1 MRIVS
6 STHATLKKEE
16 RVIVNNL
23 PARQIIVET
32 PDHTVVV
39 DRFLMM
45 DNYLVQVMVAGSQGV
60 ELQPNTKRF
69 VEFIESWSRAMM
81 TVSARSAALR
91 CRGSIRRP
99 FRRQNSPAY

>member
-1 MRIVS
+1 MRGKPVTSILDGARDGIIS

-16 RVIVNNL
+16 RLIVNNL
-23 PARQIIVET
+23 PARQITVEAA
-32 PDHTVVV
+32 DHTVIV

-69 VEFIESWSRAMM
+69 VESLKVGPE
-81 TVSARSAALR
+81 
-91 CRGSIRRP
+91 
-99 FRRQNSPAY
+99 Q